1 MNDKIFDTW
10 YSLTNQVSYKN
21 NLIDAEEG
29 VLIPLPDYIL
39 TGYITFDVC
48 APDSLG
54 TIQNY
59 RTDKEENY
67 TYGKYCHI
75 KTLDFKYTNNKHY
88 IDTFNQKQYDPDIL
102 YSNVIDS
109 ENVTELDD
117 FTLKVN
123 TYTDK
128 AGSYSYVITKD
139 ASDKYD
145 FVSTLL
151 NVNTLVSKKQEETI
165 INKMANYY
173 STPKFI
179 YSNILNNKDVRPY
192 TVIHENV
199 LNKDLIIKSMTYN
212 ICNNSV
218 SVVTTEL

>member
-1 MNDKIFDTW
+1 M
-10 YSLTNQVSYKN
+10 SYKN

-54 TIQNY
+54 TTQNY

-67 TYGKYCHI
+67 TYAKYCHI

-117 FTLKVN
+117 LTLKVN

-139 ASDKYD
+139 SSGNYD
-145 FVSTLL
+145 FVDTLYNKHL
-151 NVNTLVSKKQEETI
+151 LASKKQEETI
-165 INKMANYY
+165 IQKYSDYY

-179 YSNILNNKDVRPY
+179 YSNCLVNKDIKPY
-192 TVIHENV
+192 TVIHENA
-199 LNKDLIIKSMTYN
+199 LNKNLVINSATYN
-212 ICNNSV
+212 LSNDSV
-218 SVVTTEL
+218 SVIATEL